1 MVERSTP
8 PNPDSRIGK
17 RPSLDSAVCFS
28 LYSSLQATLQLY
40 RDLLAPWGLTYQQL
54 LVLVVLW
61 EQGSVTPSELAQAL
75 HLDRSTVS
83 GLLKRMERDGLL
95 VRERHADNQRSVHVA
110 LTEYASGLRNELAD
124 IFTCVAEAMKLSEH
138 DAYDLV
144 TALHALRSA
153 VRAQPTTTD
162 VPSTEG

>member
-1 MVERSTP
+1 M
-8 PNPDSRIGK
+8 
-17 RPSLDSAVCFS
+17 F
-28 LYSSLQATLQLY
+28 
-40 RDLLAPWGLTYQQL
+40 L
-54 LVLVVLW
+54 LVFVAPGDVAVVPGPSCTLGSDLSATVSAGRSVGT
-61 EQGSVTPSELAQAL
+61 GSVTPSELAQAL

-138 DAYDLV
+138 DAHDLV

>member
-8 PNPDSRIGK
+8 PNLTLASGNGHRWTQRYVSPCIRRSRRRCSCTGT
-17 RPSLDSAVCFS
+17 F
-28 LYSSLQATLQLY
+28 
-40 RDLLAPWGLTYQQL
+40 LAPWGLTYQQL

-138 DAYDLV
+138 DAHDLV